1 MKKTRLGISSYSL
14 TYAVGV
20 PGFEP
25 QMPLD
30 AFGLVDKAVELGVSV
45 LQIADN
51 CPLDKLSAQRL
62 NELAEYGKKH
72 GIEFEV
78 GTRGITNERLKQYIQ
93 IAKVLDAHLLRVVID
108 APGFEPDIDTIIELI
123 RAILPQLEET
133 GIILGIENHDRFTAD
148 IFAHIVKSID
158 SPYVGIVLDTVN
170 SFSCE
175 ENTETVL
182 KHLAKYTVNFHVK
195 DYTIKRI
202 ENSMGLIVIG
212 TPAGQGRL
220 NIPEVE
226 RRLMSEAMCDYS
238 SILELWMPQAEDI
251 GTTLF
256 NEDHWVR
263 ESIVYLKNVITEL
276 GS

>member
-1 MKKTRLGISSYSL
+1 MKHTKLGISSYSL

-25 QMPLD
+25 KTPLD

-51 CPLDKLSAQRL
+51 CPLDKLPAQRL
-62 NELAEYGKKH
+62 NELAAYGKKR

-78 GTRGITNERLKQYIQ
+78 GTRGITNERLNRYID
-93 IAKVLDAHLLRVVID
+93 ITKILDAHLLRVVID
-108 APGFEPDIDTIIELI
+108 APGFQPDVDAIIKLI
-123 RAILPQLEET
+123 RGIVPRLEET
-133 GIILGIENHDRFTAD
+133 GIILGIENHDRFTSD
-148 IFAHIVKSID
+148 VFEYIVQSID
-158 SPYVGIVLDTVN
+158 STNVGIVLDTVN

-220 NIPEVE
+220 YIPEVE

-251 GTTLF
+251 ETTLL

-263 ESIVYLKNVITEL
+263 ESIAYLNNVITEL